1 MSHFGIMEVDTS
13 SATTWR
19 VINIIKEE
27 CTKAGNPVEE
37 ALICCTLKMI
47 YDNPKNG
54 FDNDLPMDRHA
65 VRRLIGK
72 ILSCSITFYSIMKY
86 YKNGGTLRTGAWS
99 GIDSLANCSK
109 VEHDNI

>member
-1 MSHFGIMEVDTS
+1 MSLFGIMEVDTS

-86 YKNGGTLRTGAWS
+86 
-99 GIDSLANCSK
+99 
-109 VEHDNI
+109 

>member
-1 MSHFGIMEVDTS
+1 MNNSLQILHSSEGNPWAFFGIMEVDTS

-72 ILSCSITFYSIMKY
+72 ISYCSIIF
-86 YKNGGTLRTGAWS
+86 
-99 GIDSLANCSK
+99 
-109 VEHDNI
+109 

>member
-1 MSHFGIMEVDTS
+1 MEVDTS

-27 CTKAGNPVEE
+27 CTNAGNPVEE

-72 ILSCSITFYSIMKY
+72 ILSCSNIFYSIVKY
-86 YKNGGTLRTGAWS
+86 YKNWGTFSTDAWS
-99 GIDSLANCSK
+99 GIDTLANCSK
-109 VEHDNI
+109 VMHNKIWK

>member
-1 MSHFGIMEVDTS
+1 MLFYFDEFFAIGNNLTYTELGTALVSMEVDTS

-19 VINIIKEE
+19 VVNIIKEE
-27 CTKAGNPVEE
+27 CLKAGHPVEE

-54 FDNDLPMDRHA
+54 FDSDMPMDRHA

-72 ILSCSITFYSIMKY
+72 SFLYVLKQDF
-86 YKNGGTLRTGAWS
+86 NF
-99 GIDSLANCSK
+99 
-109 VEHDNI
+109 